1 MFLIIAFGY
10 HGVQCR
16 MNQSN
21 IGNEK
26 HETRWNGNFYTTD
39 TSISEIARLR
49 CITQIKHDSWNDIL
63 SLFIHV
69 ISTHLSTMLKFVCNC
84 WVLFNSTVTVWT
96 LQTLVVVVSA
106 VEQKLGFD
114 GFEPNA
120 IDRGSHLRLS
130 SWHACHCGSL
140 TITKLHWQP
149 WFYSMY
155 CSKLR
160 SGAPLC
166 FQEVEFFQWFRK
178 LKQKMMATMK
188 TRGVWRRWN
197 MHHLKNIHCC
207 HTVVCEDPCFPMPS
221 NGDGGFALWCCCVQP
236 RPWIPTNLCLGIG
249 MTLINKPGLFIR
261 GFHDVFF

>member
-1 MFLIIAFGY
+1 MRHTKQTSLLKWHSFTL
-10 HGVQCR
+10 
-16 MNQSN
+16 
-21 IGNEK
+21 
-26 HETRWNGNFYTTD
+26 YTCD
-39 TSISEIARLR
+39 FHPF
-49 CITQIKHDSWNDIL
+49 KHDVETCLYNY
-63 SLFIHV
+63 
-69 ISTHLSTMLKFVCNC
+69 

-96 LQTLVVVVSA
+96 LQTLVVVVTA

-140 TITKLHWQP
+140 MVTKVHRQP

-166 FQEVEFFQWFRK
+166 FKEVEVFRWFRK

-188 TRGVWRRWN
+188 TRGVWRRRN
-197 MHHLKNIHCC
+197 MHRLKNIHCC
-207 HTVVCEDPCFPMPS
+207 HRLWRSMFSYAKQWRCRLRALVLLCATQALNSNRFMVGDRDDP
-221 NGDGGFALWCCCVQP
+221 N
-236 RPWIPTNLCLGIG
+236 NLY
-249 MTLINKPGLFIR
+249 NKYTPGLFIR
-261 GFHDVFF
+261 GFHDVFFKCLINGGFYICKMWGEI